1 MHIYGLCDTIS
12 IVIVERKGANM
23 AYNFDIS
30 AKRLM
35 EAVDA
40 STCAFTAADEAMR
53 HLEQAG
59 FNELKLSEDWI
70 IEKGKGYF
78 INVYDSSV
86 FAFKVGKSFDRGM
99 LRVAAAHTD
108 HPCLYIKPSPE
119 MTTKGYGKINVEV
132 YGGAI
137 LNTWLDR
144 PLSVAGKV
152 ALKNTKAGEKAT
164 WDDLKPTV
172 KIVDFK
178 KPIFTIP
185 NLAIHMNR
193 EVNKGVELNKQ
204 TDMAPLATIL
214 EDEMNKDSFFMEY
227 LAKQLRV
234 AVEDILD
241 FELYVYNTDKAER
254 VGMNEE
260 MISAPRLDNITSVVA
275 CVQGIISADRADGIN
290 VIALY
295 DNEEIGS
302 RTKQGADSN
311 MLGFILEKLYE
322 TLGYSRKD
330 YMQAATD
337 GFLLSIDVAHALHPN
352 KAEKSDPT
360 NTNMMNDGIVIKRA
374 SSQTYATDCETI
386 AMIEMICQAN
396 DIPYQKFAC
405 RSDGTTGSTL
415 GTLANK
421 YMPMRTIDVGV
432 PILAMHSS
440 RELMGVKDQAY
451 MEKLV
456 EAYFGA

>member
-1 MHIYGLCDTIS
+1 MS
-12 IVIVERKGANM
+12 
-23 AYNFDIS
+23 YNFDDT
-30 AKRLM
+30 AKRLIV
-35 EAVDA
+35 ATNI

-53 HLEQAG
+53 QLEQAG
-59 FNELKLSEDWI
+59 FTELKLSDEWFV
-70 IEKGKGYF
+70 ERGNGYF
-78 INVYDSSV
+78 LNIYDSTV
-86 FAFKVGKSFDRGM
+86 FAFKIGREFDRGM

-108 HPCLYIKPSPE
+108 HPCMYIKPNPE
-119 MTTKGYGKINVEV
+119 MSTKGYGKINVEV
-132 YGGAI
+132 YGGPI

-144 PLSVAGKV
+144 PLSVAGRV
-152 ALKNTKAGEKAT
+152 ALKSDNCF
-164 WDDLKPTV
+164 KPIV
-172 KIVDFK
+172 KIIDIK

-193 EVNKGVELNKQ
+193 EVNKGVELNRQ
-204 TDMAPLATIL
+204 NDMAPLATIF
-214 EDEMNKDSFFMEY
+214 EEEMNKDNFFMEY
-227 LAKQLRV
+227 LAKHLQVEL
-234 AVEDILD
+234 EDILD
-241 FELYVYNTDKAER
+241 FELYVYNTDKGER

-260 MISAPRLDNITSVVA
+260 FISAPRLDNITSVVA
-275 CVQGIISADRADGIN
+275 CVQGIIKSSREDGIN

-311 MLGFILEKLYE
+311 LFGFVMEKLYNA
-322 TLGYSRKD
+322 LGYDRED
-330 YMQAATD
+330 YIQALLE

-386 AMIEMICQAN
+386 AMLEMICQN
-396 DIPYQKFAC
+396 NGIPYQKYAC

-415 GTLANK
+415 GTIANK
-421 YMPMRTIDVGV
+421 YIPMRAVDVGV

-456 EAYFGA
+456 QAYFEA

>member
-1 MHIYGLCDTIS
+1 MEYDFDRS
-12 IVIVERKGANM
+12 AERLIA
-23 AYNFDIS
+23 
-30 AKRLM
+30 
-35 EAVDA
+35 AVNA

-53 HLEQAG
+53 RLEQAG
-59 FNELKLSEDWI
+59 FAELKLGEDWI
-70 IEKGKGYF
+70 IERGNGYF
-78 INVYDSSV
+78 INVFDSSV
-86 FAFKVGKSFDRGM
+86 LAFKVGKNFDRGM
-99 LRVAAAHTD
+99 LRIAAAHTD

-144 PLSVAGKV
+144 PLSVAGRV
-152 ALKNTKAGEKAT
+152 ALKNDNAVSGGSKTT
-164 WDDLKPTV
+164 WEQCKPVIKIIDLK
-172 KIVDFK
+172 
-178 KPIFTIP
+178 KPVLIIP

-193 EVNKGVELNKQ
+193 EVNKGVELNRQ
-204 TDMAPLATIL
+204 NDMAPLAAII
-214 EDEMNKDSFFMEY
+214 EENMNKDNFFMEY
-227 LAKQLRV
+227 LAKHLQV
-234 AVEDILD
+234 NVSDILD
-241 FELYVYNTDKAER
+241 FELYVYNTDKGER
-254 VGMNEE
+254 VGLNGEF
-260 MISAPRLDNITSVVA
+260 ISAPRLDNITSVVA
-275 CVQGIISADRADGIN
+275 CVEGITGAVRDDGIN

-311 MLGFILEKLYE
+311 LLGFVLEKLYNA
-322 TLGYSRKD
+322 LGFDRQD
-330 YMQAATD
+330 YMQGAME

-360 NTNMMNDGIVIKRA
+360 NTNMMNDGVVIKRA

-386 AMIEMICQAN
+386 AMLEMICQHN
-396 DIPYQKFAC
+396 DIPYQKYAC

-415 GTLANK
+415 GTIANK
-421 YMPMRTIDVGV
+421 YIPMRAVDIGV

-451 MEKLV
+451 IEQLV
-456 EAYFGA
+456 HAYFQA

>member
-1 MHIYGLCDTIS
+1 MIFDFDTSARRLMDTINS
-12 IVIVERKGANM
+12 
-23 AYNFDIS
+23 
-30 AKRLM
+30 
-35 EAVDA
+35 
-40 STCAFTAADEAMR
+40 STCAFTAADETMR
-53 HLEQAG
+53 NLEQAG
-59 FNELKLSEDWI
+59 FIELKLNDEWI
-70 IEKGKGYF
+70 IERGKGYF
-78 INVYDSSV
+78 INVFDSSV
-86 FAFKVGKSFDRGM
+86 FAFKIGKEFDKGM
-99 LRVAAAHTD
+99 LRIATAHTD

-119 MTTKGYGKINVEV
+119 MITKGYGKINVEV

-152 ALKNTKAGEKAT
+152 AIKNKKCSNSEAKR
-164 WDDLKPTV
+164 WDMLKPII

-193 EVNKGVELNKQ
+193 DVNKGVELNKQ
-204 TDMAPLATIL
+204 IDIIPLATIL
-214 EDEMNKDSFFMEY
+214 EDQMNKDSFFMEY

-234 AVEDILD
+234 SVEDILD
-241 FELYVYNTDKAER
+241 FELYVYNADKAER
-254 VGMNEE
+254 VGINDE

-275 CVQGIISADRADGIN
+275 CVHGIINADRADGIN
-290 VIALY
+290 VVALY

-311 MLGFILEKLYE
+311 IFGFVMEKLYE
-322 TLGYSRKD
+322 ALGYTHKD
-330 YMQAATD
+330 YMQAAMD

-386 AMIEMICQAN
+386 AMVEMLCQAN
-396 DIPYQKFAC
+396 HIPYQKYAC
-405 RSDGTTGSTL
+405 HSDGTTGSTL

-421 YMPMRTIDVGV
+421 YMPMRTMDVGV
-432 PILAMHSS
+432 PILAMHSA

-451 MEKLV
+451 MERLV
-456 EAYFGA
+456 EAYFEA

>member
-1 MHIYGLCDTIS
+1 MIFDFDTSARRLMDTINS
-12 IVIVERKGANM
+12 
-23 AYNFDIS
+23 
-30 AKRLM
+30 
-35 EAVDA
+35 
-40 STCAFTAADEAMR
+40 STCAFTAADETMR
-53 HLEQAG
+53 NLEQAG
-59 FNELKLSEDWI
+59 FIELKLNDEWI
-70 IEKGKGYF
+70 IERGKGYF
-78 INVYDSSV
+78 INVFDSSV
-86 FAFKVGKSFDRGM
+86 FAFKIGKEFDKGM
-99 LRVAAAHTD
+99 LRIATAHTD

-119 MTTKGYGKINVEV
+119 MITKGYGKVNVEV

-152 ALKNTKAGEKAT
+152 AIKNKKCSNSDAKR
-164 WDDLKPTV
+164 WDMLKPNI

-193 EVNKGVELNKQ
+193 DVNKGVELNKQ
-204 TDMAPLATIL
+204 IDIIPLATIL

-234 AVEDILD
+234 SVEDILD
-241 FELYVYNTDKAER
+241 FELYVYNADKAER
-254 VGMNEE
+254 VGINDE

-275 CVQGIISADRADGIN
+275 CVHGIINADRADGIN
-290 VIALY
+290 VVALY

-311 MLGFILEKLYE
+311 IFGFVMEKLYE
-322 TLGYSRKD
+322 ALGYTRKD
-330 YMQAATD
+330 YMQAAMD

-386 AMIEMICQAN
+386 AMVEMLCQAN
-396 DIPYQKFAC
+396 HIPYQKYAC
-405 RSDGTTGSTL
+405 HSDGTTGSTL

-421 YMPMRTIDVGV
+421 YMPMRTMDVGV
-432 PILAMHSS
+432 PILAMHSA

-451 MEKLV
+451 MERLV
-456 EAYFGA
+456 EAYFEA

>member
-1 MHIYGLCDTIS
+1 MHTYFLCGTML
-12 IVIVERKGANM
+12 VTLVRKKEDNM
-23 AYNFDIS
+23 LYNFDAT

-35 EAVDA
+35 EAVNI

-53 HLEQAG
+53 QMEQAG
-59 FNELKLSEDWI
+59 FTELKLGDDWI
-70 IEKGKGYF
+70 VEKGKGYF

-86 FAFKVGKSFDRGM
+86 FAFKVGRSFDRGM
-99 LRVAAAHTD
+99 VRIAAAHTD

-119 MTTKGYGKINVEV
+119 MTTKGYGKINVEI

-152 ALKNTKAGEKAT
+152 ALKSDKMF
-164 WDDLKPTV
+164 KPTV

-204 TDMAPLATIL
+204 TDMAPLAVIL
-214 EDEMNKDSFFMEY
+214 EDEMNKEGFFMEY

-234 AVEDILD
+234 DVKDILD

-254 VGMNEE
+254 VGINEE

-275 CVQGIISADRADGIN
+275 CVQGIINANREDGIN
-290 VIALY
+290 IIALY

-311 MLGFILEKLYE
+311 MLGFILEKLYK

-330 YMQAATD
+330 YLQAAMD

-360 NTNMMNDGIVIKRA
+360 NQNMMNDGIVIKRA
-374 SSQTYATDCETI
+374 SSQTYATDCESI

-396 DIPYQKFAC
+396 DIPYQKYSC

-421 YMPMRTIDVGV
+421 YMPMRAIDVGV
-432 PILAMHSS
+432 PILAMHSA

>member
-1 MHIYGLCDTIS
+1 MEYDFDG
-12 IVIVERKGANM
+12 VARKL
-23 AYNFDIS
+23 IS
-30 AKRLM
+30 A
-35 EAVDA
+35 VNV

-53 HLEQAG
+53 RLEQAG
-59 FNELKLSEDWI
+59 FTEIKLSEDWI
-70 IEKGKGYF
+70 LERGGGYF

-86 FAFKVGKSFDRGM
+86 LAFKIGKNFDRGM

-144 PLSVAGKV
+144 PLSVAGRV
-152 ALKNTKAGEKAT
+152 ALKSDNPF
-164 WDDLKPTV
+164 KPIV
-172 KIVDFK
+172 KIVDFR
-178 KPIFTIP
+178 KPVFTIP

-193 EVNKGVELNKQ
+193 EINKGVELNRQ
-204 TDMAPLATIL
+204 IDMIPLAAIL
-214 EDEMNKDSFFMEY
+214 EDEMNRENFFMEY
-227 LAKQLRV
+227 LAKHLQV
-234 AVEDILD
+234 KAEDILD
-241 FELYVYNTDKAER
+241 FELYVYNTDKGER
-254 VGMNEE
+254 IGLNEE
-260 MISAPRLDNITSVVA
+260 FISAPRLDNFTSVVA
-275 CVQGIISADRADGIN
+275 CVEGITGAVRDDGLN

-311 MLGFILEKLYE
+311 LLGFVLEKLYRA
-322 TLGYSRKD
+322 LGYERED
-330 YMQAATD
+330 YLQASLE
-337 GFLLSIDVAHALHPN
+337 GFLLSIDVAHGLHPN
-352 KAEKSDPT
+352 KSEKSDPT
-360 NTNMMNDGIVIKRA
+360 NTNMINDGIVIKRA

-386 AMIEMICQAN
+386 AMLEMICQN
-396 DIPYQKFAC
+396 NNIPYQKYAC

-415 GTLANK
+415 GTIANK
-421 YMPMRTIDVGV
+421 YIPMRAMDIGV

-451 MEKLV
+451 LEKLV
-456 EAYFGA
+456 KSYFEI

>member
-1 MHIYGLCDTIS
+1 MIFDFDTS
-12 IVIVERKGANM
+12 AN
-23 AYNFDIS
+23 
-30 AKRLM
+30 RLM
-35 EAVDA
+35 EAINS
-40 STCAFTAADEAMR
+40 STCAFTTADEAMR
-53 HLEQAG
+53 KLEQAG
-59 FNELKLSEDWI
+59 FLELKLNEEWI
-70 IEKGKGYF
+70 IQRGKGYF
-78 INVYDSSV
+78 VNVYDSSV
-86 FAFKVGKSFDRGM
+86 FAFKVGREFDKGM
-99 LRVAAAHTD
+99 LRVVAAHTD

-119 MTTKGYGKINVEV
+119 MTTKGYGKVNVEV

-152 ALKNTKAGEKAT
+152 ALKNKKNANNEAVS
-164 WDDLKPTV
+164 WDMLKPNI

-193 EVNKGVELNKQ
+193 DVNKGVELNKQ
-204 TDMAPLATIL
+204 TDMIPLAAIL
-214 EDEMNKDSFFMEY
+214 EDEMNKEGFFMKY

-234 AVEDILD
+234 SSEDILD
-241 FELYVYNTDKAER
+241 FELYVYNADKAER
-254 VGMNEE
+254 VGINAE
-260 MISAPRLDNITSVVA
+260 MISSPRLDNITSVVA
-275 CVQGIISADRADGIN
+275 CVQGIINADRSDGIN

-311 MLGFILEKLYE
+311 VFGFVMEKLYE
-322 TLGYSRKD
+322 ALGYTRRD
-330 YMQAATD
+330 YMQAAMD

-386 AMIEMICQAN
+386 AMVEMLCQAN
-396 DIPYQKFAC
+396 HIPYQKYAC

-421 YMPMRTIDVGV
+421 YMPMRTVDVGV
-432 PILAMHSS
+432 PILAMHSA

-451 MEKLV
+451 MERLV
-456 EAYFGA
+456 EAYFEA

>member
-1 MHIYGLCDTIS
+1 MT
-12 IVIVERKGANM
+12 
-23 AYNFDIS
+23 YNFDAS

-35 EAVDA
+35 EAVNI

-53 HLEQAG
+53 QLEQAG
-59 FNELKLSEDWI
+59 FAELKLGDDWI
-70 IEKGKGYF
+70 VEKGKGYF

-86 FAFKVGKSFDRGM
+86 FAFKVGRSIDRGM
-99 LRVAAAHTD
+99 LRIAAAHTD
-108 HPCLYIKPSPE
+108 HPCLCIKPSPE

-152 ALKNTKAGEKAT
+152 ALKSDKVFQ
-164 WDDLKPTV
+164 PTV

-204 TDMAPLATIL
+204 TDMAPLATIF
-214 EDEMNKDSFFMEY
+214 EDEMNKEGFFIEY
-227 LAKQLRV
+227 LAKHLHV
-234 AVEDILD
+234 DVKDILD

-260 MISAPRLDNITSVVA
+260 LISAPRLDNITSVVA
-275 CVQGIISADRADGIN
+275 CVQGIINSDRADGIN
-290 VIALY
+290 IIALY

-311 MLGFILEKLYE
+311 MLGFILEKLYD
-322 TLGYSRKD
+322 TLGYGRKD
-330 YMQAATD
+330 YIQAAMD

-352 KAEKSDPT
+352 KSEKSDPT
-360 NTNMMNDGIVIKRA
+360 NQNMMNDGIVIKRA

-396 DIPYQKFAC
+396 EIPYQKYAC